1 MVRILLKP
9 FANFRE
15 IIGIREL
22 EIELK
27 SNALFELLK
36 HLSEAYDLKDKIFD
50 GEEIREYVNISLN
63 GRTISSQSCKE
74 TELADGDEVAI
85 FPPVTGG

>member
-1 MVRILLKP
+1 MRILMKP

-15 IIGIREL
+15 IIGESEI
-22 EIELK
+22 EIELRGNTI
-27 SNALFELLK
+27 SELLN
-36 HLSEAYDLKDKIFD
+36 HLCESYDLRDKIFD
-50 GEEIREYVNISLN
+50 GEEVRGYVNISVN
-63 GRTISSQSCKE
+63 GRTIGSLDGKN

>member
-1 MVRILLKP
+1 MRILLKP

-15 IIGIREL
+15 IVGVSEL
-22 EIELK
+22 EIEL
-27 SNALFELLK
+27 SGNTILELLK
-36 HLSEAYDLKDKIFD
+36 HLSEAYDLRDKIFD